1 MEKSKDNVKVLYG
14 RYPFGD
20 FEYDRSKYNPLLK
33 DFLKLRKKGNILYD
47 IGCGNGYWFRIYSL
61 YGFTKNKIRG
71 VDLSRKSVEHL
82 NRLGY
87 RVIEGNVLGLNL
99 THNVSDMTVCDGV
112 IHHTADPSKSF
123 RELVRITKPNG
134 HIYINVYNKFHP
146 YHYIVYWAAWPLRYA
161 YWNINKKAVVPFQD
175 MAVPI
180 LKFVLFLLT
189 RKVVTS
195 KTARTIFM
203 DQVITPYAHLFTK
216 NELINLAKRNGCKVM
231 SLKYNK
237 YYSMISAIL
246 KVQKSSFPEV
256 SHRQS
261 IKE

>member
-1 MEKSKDNVKVLYG
+1 MEKSKDNVKVLYD

-33 DFLKLRKKGNILYD
+33 DFLKLRKKGDILYD

-61 YGFTKNKIRG
+61 YGFTKSKIRG
-71 VDLSRKSVEHL
+71 VDLSKKSVEYL
-82 NRLGY
+82 NKLGY
-87 RVIEGNVLGLNL
+87 CVIEGDVLKLSLND
-99 THNVSDMTVCDGV
+99 NVSNMTICEGV
-112 IHHTADPSKSF
+112 IHHTPDPPKSL

-146 YHYIVYWAAWPLRYA
+146 YYYMVYSAAWPLRYA
-161 YWNINKKAVVPFQD
+161 YWNMNKKIIIPFQE

-195 KTARTIFM
+195 KSARTLFM

-216 NELINLAKRNGCKVM
+216 NELVNLANRNGCKVL

-246 KVQKSSFPEV
+246 KVQKSSFLKP
-256 SHRQS
+256 SHR
-261 IKE
+261 